1 MKAASGRLFSVS
13 DLWVAAMNQ
22 VEHAVR
28 SDGLGSLVWHRARSL
43 PATMVV
49 CVGMAATLA
58 LADGHDQQRMWQLAI
73 FAVLAP
79 LLLLRGGL
87 SGLLAGATQR
97 ALRWS
102 LAGFFLCGA
111 VSCLL
116 AFSLRRA
123 ALEEAMLLMLL
134 LVSIGMAREIAR
146 DRKAGVMFVLLACAA
161 AAAVYALKVS
171 VQYLA
176 ALANHLQPDFFTV
189 TPGFSNYRFFN
200 HVQTVALP
208 LLVLL
213 CLLVKSRSARYGACA
228 LASVWWGLL
237 FLTAGRGTMVGIAA
251 ACLAVLVL
259 RRKHGFAFC
268 RMLGLTACGGLAVYA
283 LLSTVLPTL
292 AGLDPMGVMSGLAQ
306 RSAADPTS
314 LRLPLWTRGLE
325 LIAAHPL
332 FGVGPMHYGHY
343 AIDLQNGAHP
353 HDWLIQFGA
362 EWGIFGL
369 VFLCGAIGF
378 AIRALMRTAPLLAA
392 GDSDD
397 QQMLAAWIAI
407 GAAILVDG
415 LVSGLFVMPM
425 SQLWIAL
432 YLGCAAGWTM
442 SFQRAPAGEAGARAT
457 AGVLILLMA
466 LAGIAVGVAP
476 ELSKIVRQVPRTAE
490 EAALYNG
497 YDHPRIWLGGY
508 F

>member
-1 MKAASGRLFSVS
+1 MQHPKIAIFVRGKDAPAWRRL
-13 DLWVAAMNQ
+13 
-22 VEHAVR
+22 
-28 SDGLGSLVWHRARSL
+28 RAL
-43 PATMVV
+43 PATTLL
-49 CVGMAATLA
+49 CIGMAASLA
-58 LADGHDQQRMWQLAI
+58 LADGHDQQRMWQLAL
-73 FAVLAP
+73 FAILTP
-79 LLLLRGGL
+79 SLLLRGAL
-87 SGLLAGATQR
+87 SGLLSGADQR
-97 ALRWS
+97 GLRWS

-146 DRKAGVMFVLLACAA
+146 DRKAGVMFVLLACAT
-161 AAAVYALKVS
+161 AAAVYALKVGA
-171 VQYLA
+171 QYFA

-213 CLLVKSRSARYGACA
+213 CLLVQSRSARYGAWA
-228 LASVWWGLL
+228 LASIWWGLL
-237 FLTAGRGTMVGIAA
+237 FVTAGRGTMVGIAA
-251 ACLAVLVL
+251 ASLAVLVL
-259 RRKHGFAFC
+259 RRKQGFAFC
-268 RMLGLTACGGLAVYA
+268 RMLGLTALGGLAVYA
-283 LLSTVLPTL
+283 LLSTVLPTF
-292 AGLDPMGVMSGLAQ
+292 AGLDPMGVISGLVH

-314 LRLPLWTRGLE
+314 QRLPLWTRGLE

-343 AIDLQNGAHP
+343 TIDLQNGAHP

-362 EWGIFGL
+362 EWGIPSL

-378 AIRALMRTAPLLAA
+378 AIRALMRTAPLLEA
-392 GDSDD
+392 GDSDN

-442 SFQRAPAGEAGARAT
+442 SFQRAPAGAAGARAA
-457 AGVLILLMA
+457 AGSLILLMA
-466 LAGIAVGVAP
+466 LAGIGLGVAP
-476 ELSKIVRQVPRTAE
+476 ELSNIVRQVPRTAE